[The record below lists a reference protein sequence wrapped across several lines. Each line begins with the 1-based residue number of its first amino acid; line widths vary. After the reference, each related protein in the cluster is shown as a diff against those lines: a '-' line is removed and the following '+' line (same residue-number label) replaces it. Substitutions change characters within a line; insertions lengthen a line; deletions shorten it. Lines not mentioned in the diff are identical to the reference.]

1 MIISHINLPDISENT
16 STKQSELIAKSDYT
30 FQFVLTGIQEA
41 QARALT
47 LDIDWGDGSE
57 VEYYS
62 KDVIYDYKK
71 DSIFDEILYGKLGGS
86 ILTVYNYDY
95 SPTPSSFFTNLT
107 AQLLITFSDG
117 YYVNVYQPIKL
128 VHESYYDNIKQ
139 LSVVNTQIHSLT
151 SDTVA
156 NLQSKYNKQTYI
168 TLLERN

>member
-1 MIISHINLPDISENT
+1 MIISNINLSAISENT
-16 STKQSELIAKSDYT
+16 SIKQSELITKSDYT
-30 FQFVLTGIQEA
+30 FQFILTGIQEA
-41 QARALT
+41 QAHALT

-57 VEYYS
+57 VEYHT
-62 KDVIYDYKK
+62 KDVVYNYKEN
-71 DSIFDEILYGKLGGS
+71 SIFDEILYGKLGGS
-86 ILTVYNYDY
+86 ILTTYNYDY
-95 SPTPSSFFTNLT
+95 SPTSSSFFTNLT

-117 YYVNVYQPIKL
+117 YYVNIYQPIKL

>member
-1 MIISHINLPDISENT
+1 MIISHINLSAISENT
-16 STKQSELIAKSDYT
+16 SIKQSELIAKSDYT
-30 FQFVLTGIQEA
+30 FQFILTGIQEA
-41 QARALT
+41 QADALT

-57 VEYYS
+57 VEYHT
-62 KDVIYDYKK
+62 KDVVYNYKEN
-71 DSIFDEILYGKLGGS
+71 SIFDEILYGKLGGS

-95 SPTPSSFFTNLT
+95 TSTPNSFFTNLT

-117 YYVNVYQPIKL
+117 YYINIYQPIKL

>member
-1 MIISHINLPDISENT
+1 MIISHTNLSAISENM
-16 STKQSELIAKSDYT
+16 SIKQSELIAKSDYT
-30 FQFVLTGIQEA
+30 FQFILTGIQED

-57 VEYYS
+57 VEYHS
-62 KDVIYDYKK
+62 KDVVYNYKENT
-71 DSIFDEILYGKLGGS
+71 IFDEILYGKLGGS

-95 SPTPSSFFTNLT
+95 SPTPNSFFTNLT

-117 YYVNVYQPIKL
+117 YYVNIYQPIKL

>member
-1 MIISHINLPDISENT
+1 MSI
-16 STKQSELIAKSDYT
+16 KQSELIAKSDYT
-30 FQFVLTGIQEA
+30 FQFILTGIQED

-57 VEYYS
+57 VEYHS
-62 KDVIYDYKK
+62 KDVVYNYKENT
-71 DSIFDEILYGKLGGS
+71 IFDEILYGKLGGS

-95 SPTPSSFFTNLT
+95 SPTPNSFFTNLT

-117 YYVNVYQPIKL
+117 YYVNIYQPIKL